1 MSLGGLG
8 RPSRWG
14 AVPKLHWGVC
24 MNPKS
29 RLLLLVVA
37 AVLGL
42 ASCSGSNNKC
52 TTNCPT
58 GDASVSITLFDTPPS
73 GVTVLSFSLP
83 IVGIS
88 LTPSTGSAVPIYSPT
103 TIVPTELTRLQ
114 AESALI
120 TLGSQVPAGTYTSV
134 NVTLAASSGVFINYS
149 GFPIAVSSSL
159 TCPNGGVCNLP
170 TGAAATINIPINLTL
185 TSGQNAWIGIDV
197 NLNNAITSPTT
208 TSIGV
213 DFTQPKTFAA
223 ITSPRLGTPPGAFDT
238 IGDFTGTVTALSP
251 SSITVQNTITGQS
264 LTAAVNASTELDAA
278 PGTYSNCTSAAAC
291 VTMGSVVSMDSALT
305 ISNALTATE
314 IDTLDAVATDEV
326 EGVIY
331 PVTAGVVGLIISD
344 KISASGNSTLGAFT
358 TTFGTGIFLSAG
370 SNINYV
376 IDTKNLTT
384 FVQPIGFAG
393 SGDLLAGQQIRAHVS
408 NVTTTTSGS
417 NTVIQANATN
427 VLLRWSRISAS
438 INSVA
443 LNNFTI
449 TGLPQYITTINP
461 PPLTPAAVFT
471 YQGGTLFDGVT
482 GTGDPNFVVGS
493 PVAIRALFLNNSNA
507 PAFQAAKVRVP

>member
-1 MSLGGLG
+1 
-8 RPSRWG
+8 
-14 AVPKLHWGVC
+14 
-24 MNPKS
+24 MNSKS
-29 RLLLLVVA
+29 TLILLVIA

-58 GDASVSITLFDTPPS
+58 GDASVSVTLFDTPPS

-88 LTPSTGSAVPIYSPT
+88 LTPSTGSPVPIYSPT
-103 TIVPTELTRLQ
+103 TIIPTELTRLQ
-114 AESALI
+114 AESALL

-149 GFPIAVSSSL
+149 GSTIAVSSSL

-197 NLNNAITSPTT
+197 NLNNAVTSPTT

-213 DFTQPKTFAA
+213 DFTQPKTFTA
-223 ITSPRLGTPPGAFDT
+223 ITTPRTGTPTGAFDT
-238 IGDFTGTVTALSP
+238 IGDFIGTVTAVSS

-264 LTAAVNASTELDAA
+264 LTAAVNSSTELDAA
-278 PGTYSNCTSAAAC
+278 PGTYSNCTSAASC
-291 VTMGSVVSMDSALT
+291 VTNGSVVSMDSALT

-326 EGVIY
+326 EGVIF
-331 PVTAGVVGLIISD
+331 PTSTAGVVGLIISD
-344 KISASGNSTLGAFT
+344 KISASGNSTLGASS
-358 TTFGTGIFLSAG
+358 TTFGTGISLSAG

-376 IDTKNLTT
+376 IDRKNLTT

-408 NVTTTTSGS
+408 NLTTTTSG
-417 NTVIQANATN
+417 TTTLIQADATN

-449 TGLPQYITTINP
+449 TGLPQYITSINSSV
-461 PPLTPAAVFT
+461 LTPAAVFT

-482 GTGDPNFVVGS
+482 GTGDPNFVVGN
-493 PVAIRALFLNNSNA
+493 PVAIRTLFLNNNA
-507 PAFQAAKVRVP
+507 PQFQAAKVRVP

>member
-1 MSLGGLG
+1 
-8 RPSRWG
+8 
-14 AVPKLHWGVC
+14 

-29 RLLLLVVA
+29 TLVLLVIA

-42 ASCSGSNNKC
+42 ASCTGSKNKC

-114 AESALI
+114 AESALV
-120 TLGSQVPAGTYTSV
+120 TLSAQVPAGTYTSV

-149 GFPIAVSSSL
+149 GFTVTVSSSL

-213 DFTQPKTFAA
+213 DFTQPKTFTA
-223 ITSPRLGTPPGAFDT
+223 ITTPRAGTPSGAFDT
-238 IGDFTGTVTALSP
+238 IGDFTGTVTALSS
-251 SSITVQNTITGQS
+251 SSITVQNTLTGQS
-264 LTAAVNASTELDAA
+264 LTAAVNSSTELDAA
-278 PGTYSNCTSAAAC
+278 PGTYSGCTSAAAC

-305 ISNALTATE
+305 TSNALTATE

-326 EGVIY
+326 EGVIF
-331 PVTAGVVGLIISD
+331 PTTTAGVFGLIISD

-358 TTFGTGIFLSAG
+358 TTFGTGISLSAG

-393 SGDLLAGQQIRAHVS
+393 SRDLLAGQQIRAHVS
-408 NVTTTTSGS
+408 NVTTTTSGTT
-417 NTVIQANATN
+417 TVIQANATN

-449 TGLPQYITTINP
+449 TGLPQYITSINTLL
-461 PPLTPAAVFT
+461 LTPAAVFT

-482 GTGDPNFVVGS
+482 GTGDPNFVVGG
-493 PVAIRALFLNNSNA
+493 PVAIRALFLNSNA

>member
-1 MSLGGLG
+1 
-8 RPSRWG
+8 
-14 AVPKLHWGVC
+14 
-24 MNPKS
+24 
-29 RLLLLVVA
+29 
-37 AVLGL
+37 
-42 ASCSGSNNKC
+42 
-52 TTNCPT
+52 
-58 GDASVSITLFDTPPS
+58 
-73 GVTVLSFSLP
+73 
-83 IVGIS
+83 
-88 LTPSTGSAVPIYSPT
+88 
-103 TIVPTELTRLQ
+103 
-114 AESALI
+114 
-120 TLGSQVPAGTYTSV
+120 LGSQVPAGTYTSV

-149 GFPIAVSSSL
+149 GSTIAVSSSL

-223 ITSPRLGTPPGAFDT
+223 ITTPRAGTPLGAFDT
-238 IGDFTGTVTALSP
+238 IGDFIGTVTAVSS

-264 LTAAVNASTELDAA
+264 LTAAVNSSTELDAA
-278 PGTYSNCTSAAAC
+278 PGTYSNCTSAASC
-291 VTMGSVVSMDSALT
+291 VTNGSVVSMDSALT
-305 ISNALTATE
+305 ISNTLLATE

-326 EGVIY
+326 EGVIF
-331 PVTAGVVGLIISD
+331 PTSTAGVVGLIISD
-344 KISASGNSTLGAFT
+344 KISASGNSTLGASS
-358 TTFGTGIFLSAG
+358 TTFGTGISLSAG
-370 SNINYV
+370 SNINYL

-384 FVQPIGFAG
+384 FVQPIGFMG

-408 NVTTTTSGS
+408 NVTTTTSGTNS
-417 NTVIQANATN
+417 VIQANATN

-449 TGLPQYITTINP
+449 TGLPQYITSINSSV
-461 PPLTPAAVFT
+461 LTPAAVFT

-482 GTGDPNFVVGS
+482 GTGDPNFVVGG
-493 PVAIRALFLNNSNA
+493 PVAIRTLFLNSNA
-507 PAFQAAKVRVP
+507 PQFQAAKVRVP

>member
-1 MSLGGLG
+1 
-8 RPSRWG
+8 
-14 AVPKLHWGVC
+14 

-149 GFPIAVSSSL
+149 GSTIAVSSSL

-185 TSGQNAWIGIDV
+185 TSGENAWIGIDV

-213 DFTQPKTFAA
+213 DFTQPKTFTA
-223 ITSPRLGTPPGAFDT
+223 ITTPRSGTPSGAFDT
-238 IGDFTGTVTALSP
+238 IGDFTGTVTALSS
-251 SSITVQNTITGQS
+251 SSITVQNTLTGQS

-278 PGTYSNCTSAAAC
+278 PGTYSGCTSAASC

-305 ISNALTATE
+305 TSNALTATE
-314 IDTLDAVATDEV
+314 IDTLGAVATDEV
-326 EGVIY
+326 EGVIF
-331 PVTAGVVGLIISD
+331 PTSTAGVVGLIISD

-358 TTFGTGIFLSAG
+358 TTFGTGISLSAG

-408 NVTTTTSGS
+408 NVTTTTSGTT
-417 NTVIQANATN
+417 TVIQANATN
-427 VLLRWSRISAS
+427 VLLRWSRIRAS

-449 TGLPQYITTINP
+449 TGLPQYITSINSSL
-461 PPLTPAAVFT
+461 LTPAAVFT

-493 PVAIRALFLNNSNA
+493 PVAVRALFLNSNA

>member
-1 MSLGGLG
+1 
-8 RPSRWG
+8 
-14 AVPKLHWGVC
+14 

-29 RLLLLVVA
+29 TLILLVVA

-52 TTNCPT
+52 TTNCTT

-88 LTPSTGSAVPIYSPT
+88 LTPSTGSPVPIYSPT

-114 AESALI
+114 AESTLL

-149 GFPIAVSSSL
+149 GSTIAVSSSL

-223 ITSPRLGTPPGAFDT
+223 ITTPRAGTPLGAFDT
-238 IGDFTGTVTALSP
+238 IGDFIGTVTAVSS

-264 LTAAVNASTELDAA
+264 LTAAVNSSTELDAA
-278 PGTYSNCTSAAAC
+278 PGTYSNCTSAASC
-291 VTMGSVVSMDSALT
+291 VTNGSVVSMDSALT
-305 ISNALTATE
+305 ISNTLLATE

-326 EGVIY
+326 EGVIF
-331 PVTAGVVGLIISD
+331 PTSTAGVVGLIISD
-344 KISASGNSTLGAFT
+344 KISASGNSTLGASS
-358 TTFGTGIFLSAG
+358 TTFGTGISLSAG
-370 SNINYV
+370 SNINYL

-384 FVQPIGFAG
+384 FVQPIGFMG

-408 NVTTTTSGS
+408 NVTTTTSGTNS
-417 NTVIQANATN
+417 VIQANATN

-449 TGLPQYITTINP
+449 TGLPQYITSINSSV
-461 PPLTPAAVFT
+461 LTPAAVFT

-482 GTGDPNFVVGS
+482 GTGDPNFVVGN
-493 PVAIRALFLNNSNA
+493 PVVIRTLFLNSNA
-507 PAFQAAKVRVP
+507 PQFQAAKVRVP

>member
-1 MSLGGLG
+1 
-8 RPSRWG
+8 
-14 AVPKLHWGVC
+14 

-29 RLLLLVVA
+29 TLILLVVA

-52 TTNCPT
+52 TTNCTT

-88 LTPSTGSAVPIYSPT
+88 LTPSTGSPVPIYSPT

-114 AESALI
+114 AESTLL

-149 GFPIAVSSSL
+149 GSTIAVSSSL

-223 ITSPRLGTPPGAFDT
+223 ITTPRAGTPLGAFDT
-238 IGDFTGTVTALSP
+238 IGDFIGTVTAVSS

-264 LTAAVNASTELDAA
+264 LTAAVNSSTELDAA
-278 PGTYSNCTSAAAC
+278 PGTYSNCTSAASC
-291 VTMGSVVSMDSALT
+291 VTNGSVVSMDSALT
-305 ISNALTATE
+305 ISNTLLATE

-326 EGVIY
+326 EGVIF
-331 PVTAGVVGLIISD
+331 PTSTAGVVGLIISD
-344 KISASGNSTLGAFT
+344 KISASGNSTLGASS
-358 TTFGTGIFLSAG
+358 TTFGTGISLSAG
-370 SNINYV
+370 SNINYL

-384 FVQPIGFAG
+384 FVQPIGFMG

-408 NVTTTTSGS
+408 NVTTTTSGTNS
-417 NTVIQANATN
+417 VIQANATN

-449 TGLPQYITTINP
+449 TGLPQYITSINSSV
-461 PPLTPAAVFT
+461 LTPAAVFT

-482 GTGDPNFVVGS
+482 GTGDPNFVVGG
-493 PVAIRALFLNNSNA
+493 PVAIRTLFLNSNA
-507 PAFQAAKVRVP
+507 PQFQAAKVRVP

>member
-1 MSLGGLG
+1 
-8 RPSRWG
+8 
-14 AVPKLHWGVC
+14 
-24 MNPKS
+24 MNSKS
-29 RLLLLVVA
+29 TLILLVTA

-42 ASCSGSNNKC
+42 VSCTGSKNKC

-58 GDASVSITLFDTPPS
+58 GDARVSITLFDTPPS

-88 LTPSTGSAVPIYSPT
+88 LTPSAGSPVPIYSPT

-114 AESALI
+114 AESALL

-149 GFPIAVSSSL
+149 GSTIAVSSSL

-213 DFTQPKTFAA
+213 DFTQPKVFTA
-223 ITSPRLGTPPGAFDT
+223 ITTPRTGTPSGAFDT
-238 IGDFTGTVTALSP
+238 IGDFIGTVTAVSS

-264 LTAAVNASTELDAA
+264 LTAAVNSSTELDAA
-278 PGTYSNCTSAAAC
+278 PGTYSNCTTAASC
-291 VTMGSVVSMDSALT
+291 VTNGSVVSMDSALT

-326 EGVIY
+326 EGVIF
-331 PVTAGVVGLIISD
+331 PTSTPGVVGLIISD
-344 KISASGNSTLGAFT
+344 KISASGNSTLGASS
-358 TTFGTGIFLSAG
+358 TTFGTGISLSAG

-408 NVTTTTSGS
+408 NLTTTTSG
-417 NTVIQANATN
+417 TTTLIQADATN
-427 VLLRWSRISAS
+427 VLLRWSRISAK

-449 TGLPQYITTINP
+449 TGLPQYITSINSSV
-461 PPLTPAAVFT
+461 LTPAAVFT

-482 GTGDPNFVVGS
+482 GTGDPNFVVGN
-493 PVAIRALFLNNSNA
+493 PVAIRTLFLNNNA

>member
-1 MSLGGLG
+1 
-8 RPSRWG
+8 
-14 AVPKLHWGVC
+14 

-29 RLLLLVVA
+29 KLLLLVIA

-149 GFPIAVSSSL
+149 GSTIAVSSSL

-185 TSGQNAWIGIDV
+185 TSGENAWIGIDV

-213 DFTQPKTFAA
+213 DFTQPKTFTA
-223 ITSPRLGTPPGAFDT
+223 ITTPRSGTPSGAFDT
-238 IGDFTGTVTALSP
+238 IGDFTGTVTALSS
-251 SSITVQNTITGQS
+251 SSITVQNTLTGQS
-264 LTAAVNASTELDAA
+264 LTAAVNASTLLDAA
-278 PGTYSNCTSAAAC
+278 PGTYSGCTSAASC

-305 ISNALTATE
+305 TSNALTATE

-326 EGVIY
+326 EGVIF
-331 PVTAGVVGLIISD
+331 PTSTAGVVGLIISD

-358 TTFGTGIFLSAG
+358 TTFGTGISLSAG

-408 NVTTTTSGS
+408 NVTTTTSGTT
-417 NTVIQANATN
+417 TVIQANATN
-427 VLLRWSRISAS
+427 VLLRWSRIRAS

-449 TGLPQYITTINP
+449 TGLPQYITSINSSL
-461 PPLTPAAVFT
+461 LTPAAVFT

-493 PVAIRALFLNNSNA
+493 PVAVRALFLNSNA

>member
-1 MSLGGLG
+1 
-8 RPSRWG
+8 
-14 AVPKLHWGVC
+14 

-314 IDTLDAVATDEV
+314 IDTLGAVATDEV
-326 EGVIY
+326 EGVIF
-331 PVTAGVVGLIISD
+331 PTSTAGVVGLIISD

-358 TTFGTGIFLSAG
+358 TTFGTGISLSAG

-393 SGDLLAGQQIRAHVS
+393 SGDLLAGQQIRAHVG
-408 NVTTTTSGS
+408 NVTTTTSGTT
-417 NTVIQANATN
+417 TVIQANATN
-427 VLLRWSRISAS
+427 VLLRWSRIRAS

-449 TGLPQYITTINP
+449 TGLPQYITSINSSL
-461 PPLTPAAVFT
+461 LTPAAVFT

-493 PVAIRALFLNNSNA
+493 PVAVRALFLNSNA

>member
-1 MSLGGLG
+1 
-8 RPSRWG
+8 
-14 AVPKLHWGVC
+14 

-29 RLLLLVVA
+29 TLILLVVA

-52 TTNCPT
+52 TTNCTT

-88 LTPSTGSAVPIYSPT
+88 LTPSTGSPVPIYSPT

-114 AESALI
+114 AESTLL

-149 GFPIAVSSSL
+149 GSTIAVSSSL

-170 TGAAATINIPINLTL
+170 TGAAATINVPINLTL
-185 TSGQNAWIGIDV
+185 TSGQNAWIGVDV

-223 ITSPRLGTPPGAFDT
+223 ITTPRAGTPLGAFDT
-238 IGDFTGTVTALSP
+238 IGDFIGTVTAVSP

-264 LTAAVNASTELDAA
+264 LTAAVNSATELDAA

-291 VTMGSVVSMDSALT
+291 VTMGSVVSMDSAVT
-305 ISNALTATE
+305 ISNTLLATE

-331 PVTAGVVGLIISD
+331 PTANTVTTGVVGLIISD
-344 KISASGNSTLGAFT
+344 KISASGNSTLGASS

-376 IDTKNLTT
+376 IDTKNLTN

-408 NVTTTTSGS
+408 NVTTTTSGTNS
-417 NTVIQANATN
+417 VIQANATN
-427 VLLRWSRISAS
+427 VLLRWSRISAT

-443 LNNFTI
+443 LNNFTV
-449 TGLPQYITTINP
+449 TGLPQYITTINTSL
-461 PPLTPAAVFT
+461 LTPAAVFT

-493 PVAIRALFLNNSNA
+493 SVAIRALFLNTSNA

>member
-1 MSLGGLG
+1 
-8 RPSRWG
+8 
-14 AVPKLHWGVC
+14 

-29 RLLLLVVA
+29 TLLLLVIA

-52 TTNCPT
+52 TTNCAT
-58 GDASVSITLFDTPPS
+58 GNASVSITLFDTPPS

-103 TIVPTELTRLQ
+103 TIVPTEITRLQ

-120 TLGSQVPAGTYTSV
+120 TLGAQVPAGTYTSL

-149 GFPIAVSSSL
+149 GSTIAVSSSL
-159 TCPNGGVCNLP
+159 SCPNGGVCNLP
-170 TGAAATINIPINLTL
+170 TGAAATINIPISLTL

-208 TSIGV
+208 ASIGV
-213 DFTQPKTFAA
+213 DFTQPKTFTA
-223 ITSPRLGTPPGAFDT
+223 ITTPRAGTPSGAFDT
-238 IGDFTGTVTALSP
+238 IGDFIGTVTALSS

-278 PGTYSNCTSAAAC
+278 PGTYSNCTSAATC
-291 VTMGSVVSMDSALT
+291 VTKGAVVSMDSALT
-305 ISNALTATE
+305 TSNALTATE
-314 IDTLDAVATDEV
+314 IDTLDATAIDEV

-331 PVTAGVVGLIISD
+331 PTSTTSTTGVHGLIISD
-344 KISASGNSTLGAFT
+344 KISASGNSTLGAST
-358 TTFGTGIFLSAG
+358 TTLGTGIFLSAG
-370 SNINYV
+370 SNINFV
-376 IDTKNLTT
+376 IDTKNLTA

-417 NTVIQANATN
+417 NTVIQADATN

-449 TGLPQYITTINP
+449 TGLPQYITTINSP
-461 PPLTPAAVFT
+461 ITPAAVFT

-482 GTGDPNFVVGS
+482 GTSDPNFVVGS
-493 PVAIRALFLNNSNA
+493 PVAIRALFLNSNA